1 MTHKNGVRILIPTLI
16 VTALAALG
24 CAGMGGGSEKPEPHH
39 EAPKA
44 GKGEIKVGASAL
56 QRHGGKPEKLPSN
69 ATVQR
74 SHVKDQYIVKLA
86 PGVTKMEFRQ
96 GLKTENGKL
105 DKDLGDLGVD
115 EARPVHRRG
124 AKHKGSADAFGLG
137 RTIRFRS
144 RKPMD
149 EVIATLENNPD
160 VEWVEPV
167 THVEAHGRVPNDP
180 YWSYQWHLQNLRVN
194 EAWDTTMGQ
203 GVVVA
208 VVDTGVTA
216 NEDGFFEL
224 LQGYDFVED
233 DDRPDD
239 MNGHGSHVAGTIGQR
254 TNNGIGVAGVAPKVS
269 ILPVRVLDAN
279 GSGDNT
285 SVAEGIIWAVDNGAN
300 IINLSLGG
308 PSPSE
313 AIADAVAYAYEQ
325 GVTVVAAT
333 GNDGFTDFIG
343 YPAAYR
349 TPIAVGS
356 VDIGNLV
363 AFYSNQGR
371 EIDIV
376 GPGGDT
382 SGDRNGDGQVDGVLQ
397 ETRMNG
403 SWGYYQLQ
411 GTSMATPHVA
421 GVAALV
427 YATGIHDP
435 DDIRDVLQ
443 TTASDL
449 GAPGWDP
456 VYGWGLVNPVDAV
469 KASPGGGKR
478 GKRGKR
484 GGGDLEIS
492 DIDVKKTG
500 PRRAVIS
507 WVTSEPAESVVL
519 NPNNEFER
527 HDENMTKYH
536 QVAVRGKPG
545 TSVDFIVRSVAG
557 PKNRAKETVTVTF

>member
-1 MTHKNGVRILIPTLI
+1 MTHANAVRVLIPTLL
-16 VTALAALG
+16 VTALAVLG
-24 CAGMGGGSEKPEPHH
+24 CAGVGEPEPKPVPH

-44 GKGEIKVGASAL
+44 GKGDIKVGASSIE
-56 QRHGGKPEKLPSN
+56 RRGGAPEKLPSN
-69 ATVQR
+69 GTVQR

-86 PGVTKMEFRQ
+86 PGVTRMEFRQ
-96 GLKTENGKL
+96 GLKTDNGKL
-105 DKDLGDLGVD
+105 DQDLDSLGVD
-115 EARPVHRRG
+115 DARPVHRHG
-124 AKHKGSADAFGLG
+124 AKNKGSADAFGLG

-144 RKPMD
+144 RKPAD
-149 EVIATLENNPD
+149 EVVATLEANPD

-167 THVEAHGRVPNDP
+167 SEVRTHGKVPNDP
-180 YWSYQWHLQNLRVN
+180 YWVYQWNMQNLRVN
-194 EAWDTTMGQ
+194 DAWSKSMGQ

-224 LQGYDFVED
+224 LQGHDFVED

-254 TNNGIGVAGVAPKVS
+254 SNNGIGVAGVAPKVS

-313 AIADAVAYAYEQ
+313 AIADAVAYAYENN
-325 GVTVVAAT
+325 VTVVAAT

-356 VDIGNLV
+356 VDMGNTV

-382 SGDRNGDGQVDGVLQ
+382 SGDRNGDGQPDGVLQ

-403 SWGYYQLQ
+403 SWGYYELQ

-427 YATGIHDP
+427 YANGVHDP

-443 TTASDL
+443 NTASDL
-449 GAPGWDP
+449 GAPGWDS
-456 VYGWGLVNPVDAV
+456 VYGWGLVNPVDALN
-469 KASPGGGKR
+469 ASPGAHHGRR
-478 GKRGKR
+478 GKRGA
-484 GGGDLEIS
+484 GGDLEIS
-492 DIDVKKTG
+492 EVDVKKTG

-507 WVTSEPAESVVL
+507 WVTSEPSQSVVS

-527 HDENMTKYH
+527 RDDNMTKFH
-536 QVAVRGKPG
+536 QVAVRGRPG
-545 TSVDFIVRSVAG
+545 TSVDFVVKSVAG
-557 PKNRAKETVTVTF
+557 PKNRAKETVSVTF